1 MLLDDQLLS
10 SLPLYFCQVSKFF
23 YCCRFY
29 VGFSLIH
36 EFKNDNSNIIQLL
49 ALSGLGILNLEF
61 ETDGNALW
69 IPEESPF
76 LADSNWLKENFD
88 HDKPRRINSLIIEGN
103 ANNERNTIYGPYHHC
118 KHWLNPCNYYDIL
131 YCRCWAAKKCSYARS
146 TSTYAKST
154 CLDKSNK
161 SPKCHLW

>member
-1 MLLDDQLLS
+1 M
-10 SLPLYFCQVSKFF
+10 
-23 YCCRFY
+23 
-29 VGFSLIH
+29 
-36 EFKNDNSNIIQLL
+36 L

-103 ANNERNTIYGPYHHC
+103 ANNERNTIYGPYHC
-118 KHWLNPCNYYDIL
+118 INNI
-131 YCRCWAAKKCSYARS
+131 
-146 TSTYAKST
+146 T
-154 CLDKSNK
+154 
-161 SPKCHLW
+161 

>member
-10 SLPLYFCQVSKFF
+10 SLSLYYCQVSTCLPSF
-23 YCCRFY
+23 C
-29 VGFSLIH
+29 LIRISFNH
-36 EFKNDNSNIIQLL
+36 DFKNDNSNINQLL
-49 ALSGLGILNLEF
+49 ALCGLGILNLEF

-103 ANNERNTIYGPYHHC
+103 ANNERNTIYGPYHC
-118 KHWLNPCNYYDIL
+118 INNI
-131 YCRCWAAKKCSYARS
+131 
-146 TSTYAKST
+146 T
-154 CLDKSNK
+154 
-161 SPKCHLW
+161 

>member
-10 SLPLYFCQVSKFF
+10 SLPHYFCQVSICF
-23 YCCRFY
+23 YCCRFCISF
-29 VGFSLIH
+29 VRDFQ
-36 EFKNDNSNIIQLL
+36 NDISNIIQLL

-88 HDKPRRINSLIIEGN
+88 HDKPRRINSLIIEGDAYN
-103 ANNERNTIYGPYHHC
+103 
-118 KHWLNPCNYYDIL
+118 
-131 YCRCWAAKKCSYARS
+131 
-146 TSTYAKST
+146 
-154 CLDKSNK
+154 
-161 SPKCHLW
+161 

>member
-1 MLLDDQLLS
+1 M
-10 SLPLYFCQVSKFF
+10 
-23 YCCRFY
+23 
-29 VGFSLIH
+29 IH
-36 EFKNDNSNIIQLL
+36 DFQNYNSNIVQLL

-103 ANNERNTIYGPYHHC
+103 AYDQRHTVYGPYHSLTLQTLT
-118 KHWLNPCNYYDIL
+118 KFLQLLRYFTL
-131 YCRCWAAKKCSYARS
+131 
-146 TSTYAKST
+146 
-154 CLDKSNK
+154 
-161 SPKCHLW
+161 